1 MKHRLNQASVVLTGS
16 SSGIGRAAALRFAE
30 RGANLVLAARSQP
43 NLDEVA
49 ETCRR
54 CGVDVEVVPTDVTD
68 EQAVQ
73 ELCRRALD
81 HFGRID
87 VWVNNAAVTA
97 FGQFDAMPPEVFRR
111 VIETNLFG
119 YVHGARAVIP
129 VFRRQ
134 GSGVLINV
142 ASMVGKVGQPL
153 ASAYVASKFAVV
165 GLSESLRQELRDT
178 DIDVCTILPA
188 SIDTPLFQHGANYTG
203 REPQPIPPVYTA
215 AKVAS
220 AIVRTAE
227 RPRRETYVGNAGR
240 IAGFLR
246 SIAPATAERVI
257 AHNVEK
263 RHFQDRVAPSHTGNL
278 FHPRADLNA
287 VDGGWRSDH
296 SFLQTI
302 AMAGMVAAPVL
313 IGWLAARRNGA

>member
-1 MKHRLNQASVVLTGS
+1 
-16 SSGIGRAAALRFAE
+16 
-30 RGANLVLAARSQP
+30 
-43 NLDEVA
+43 
-49 ETCRR
+49 
-54 CGVDVEVVPTDVTD
+54 
-68 EQAVQ
+68 
-73 ELCRRALD
+73 
-81 HFGRID
+81 
-87 VWVNNAAVTA
+87 
-97 FGQFDAMPPEVFRR
+97 MPPEVFRL

-220 AIVRTAE
+220 AIVRTAA
-227 RPRRETYVGNAGR
+227 RPQREIYVGNAGR
-240 IAGFLR
+240 VAGFLR
-246 SIAPATAERVI
+246 SVAPATAERLV
-257 AHNVEK
+257 ARTVEK
-263 RHFQDRVAPSHTGNL
+263 RHFQDRVAPSHAGNL
-278 FHPRADLNA
+278 FGPRADLNA
-287 VDGGWRSDH
+287 ADGGWRSNG
-296 SFLQTI
+296 SFVQTL
-302 AMAGMVAAPVL
+302 AMVGIVAAPVL
-313 IGWLAARRNGA
+313 IGWMATRRNGG